1 MRLIIA
7 ALFRLHVIH
16 PLRKLGLVIP
26 WTLEE
31 ILEEWFGGGVHL
43 HWDRDDVER
52 AFNLATRIRGL
63 DWVLGE
69 ERDTAAF
76 RNFPGIGRRG
86 GYQEFLRVYWF
97 GIRMASIVGAPG
109 AEDLIERVIT
119 NDPDSSE
126 EATAIHLLRAS
137 HPETELEIEPS
148 VTVGSREKKPDFR
161 IRKRKEPWV
170 YVEITKLHSSNASIR
185 VQELLGRVVD
195 GVMSVEHPFLLE
207 VILDREPT
215 AEEEDAIVSD
225 AIASARAAR
234 DGVRATVTDVA
245 AILVKS
251 GDPRVVVPSPISND
265 DRPRMAISRA
275 ILGAGALNR
284 QLVARVPFAEPRAE
298 EILRNKA
305 KQLPANEC
313 GLLMVNV
320 NSQPTAFESWSK
332 RIPERFTPQQHTR
345 VAGVVLFMHATSAG
359 KHGLIWVPYVKLIA
373 NPYAA
378 VPLPS
383 WISERVAQIRENTL
397 RLSGRRD

>member
-1 MRLIIA
+1 LA
-7 ALFRLHVIH
+7 
-16 PLRKLGLVIP
+16 IP
-26 WTLEE
+26 WTFEE
-31 ILEEWFGGGVHL
+31 ILKEWFGGGVHIR
-43 HWDRDDVER
+43 WDQNDVEW
-52 AFNLATRIRGL
+52 AFNLAARIRGL

-76 RNFPGIGRRG
+76 KRFPGIGRRG

-97 GIRMASIVGAPG
+97 GIRMASIVDAPG
-109 AEDLIERVIT
+109 AEDLIERVIK

-126 EATAIHLLRAS
+126 EATAIHFLRAS
-137 HPETELEIEPS
+137 HPESELEIGPS
-148 VTVGSREKKPDFR
+148 VTVGSRERKPDFR
-161 IRKRKEPWV
+161 IRKRQEPWV
-170 YVEITKLHSSNASIR
+170 YVEVTKLHSSNASIR

-215 AEEEDAIVSD
+215 AEEEDAIVSG
-225 AIASARAAR
+225 AVAAARAAG
-234 DGVRATVTDVA
+234 DGSRTTVADVA
-245 AILVKS
+245 SILVKS
-251 GDPRVVVPSPISND
+251 GDPRVVVSSAISDD

-275 ILGAGALNR
+275 ILGPGAPNR

-298 EILRNKA
+298 EILRYKA

-359 KHGLIWVPYVKLIA
+359 EQGLIWVPYVKLIA

-383 WISERVAQIRENTL
+383 WISERVAQIGENTL
-397 RLSGRRD
+397 RLTGRRD